1 MRLGLVGRG
10 PVGRYLA
17 ARLEPAFWTGRELLL
32 ADGLDGVILAVP
44 DGAIASTAEQVLQR
58 FQPRALIHCSGAT
71 ALDALGHESERAVW
85 HPMRPF
91 PVGEHIETL
100 DCVVGLRGDAQWV
113 DRLDTWSRAWGGS
126 PVGLSEDQALRVH
139 LACCYA
145 AGATALMTTL
155 ARQHFLT
162 AGLEPEAMKQAIRG
176 LSVPALEAVL
186 DHGAQ
191 AITGPARRADDAVMG
206 AHRQLQDGAE
216 AALAD
221 ALFGQLKALGLIP
234 PS

>member
-1 MRLGLVGRG
+1 MRLGVVGRG

-32 ADGLDGVILAVP
+32 SEGLDGVILAVP
-44 DGAIASTAEQVLQR
+44 DGAIASTAEQVVAR
-58 FQPRALIHCSGAT
+58 YRPGALIHCSGAT
-71 ALDALGHESERAVW
+71 ALDALGTETERAVW

-113 DRLDTWSRAWGGS
+113 DRLTTWSRAWGGS
-126 PVGLSEDQALRVH
+126 PVCLSEDQALRVH

-155 ARQHFLT
+155 ARQHFLA
-162 AGLEPEAMKQAIRG
+162 AGLAPEAMKQAIRG
-176 LSVPALEAVL
+176 LSGPALEAVL

-191 AITGPARRADDAVMG
+191 AITGPARRADHDVMA